1 MKENNNIYIYIK
13 LPERQSPSKSINAFE
28 CGSDILKI
36 LFFFLYH
43 LKKPLDFQ

>member
-28 CGSDILKI
+28 CGSDILQNS
-36 LFFFLYH
+36 FFFSLSF
-43 LKKPLDFQ
+43 KETS